1 MKNAAI
7 YMRVSTEKQAQE
19 GDSIPAQREAL
30 HKYIDSRP
38 DLVCVGEYLDDGI
51 SGTKYDREE
60 LQRMISDVKA
70 GKIDLICVTKMDRLH
85 RSLKNFLDMQDI
97 LDKHNCNWLA
107 IWEPMYDTSTPQGRM
122 IINTMMNL
130 AQFEAE
136 NTGQRIRQVQAYKV
150 NQGNVISGTCPAG
163 YSIIDKRLVPNS
175 DAPKVRK
182 LFEYYS
188 LHGNM
193 ASTMRLVAD
202 DPAFPHSPCA
212 FKGMLQNETYIGKK
226 RNNPDFCT
234 PIISQDLFDDV
245 QRKLSMNIKKN
256 QKYTY
261 IFSGLLRCKECGH
274 SMASYRYYK
283 KRPTKT
289 SRVPGYRCATRYT
302 RGGIHGC
309 DNTKVITESVLEKY
323 LLDNIR
329 DQIKDMVLEY
339 EIEQKPVNDN
349 SRKITNLEKKKDRL
363 KDLYINGLINL
374 DEYKTD
380 REQIESEISSLAA
393 QKPLRSRDVSSLKD
407 LLSTDFESLYGTFTA
422 DEKRFF
428 WRSIIKEIQF
438 DKNRNF
444 EIIFLD

>member
-1 MKNAAI
+1 MKRAAI
-7 YMRVSTEKQAQE
+7 YMRVSTEKQVKE

-51 SGTKYDREE
+51 SGTKYDRDE
-60 LQRMISDVKA
+60 LQKMLSEVED
-70 GKIDLICVTKMDRLH
+70 GKIDLIVVTKMDRLH

-150 NQGNVISGTCPAG
+150 TQGNVISGSCPPG
-163 YSIIDKRLVPNS
+163 YSIENKRLVPNN
-175 DAPKVRK
+175 DAPKVK
-182 LFEYYS
+182 EVFEHYS
-188 LHGNM
+188 LHGSLA
-193 ASTMRLVAD
+193 ASIRLVSD

-212 FKGMLQNETYIGKK
+212 FKRMLQNETYIGRK
-226 RNNPDFCT
+226 RDNPNFCE
-234 PIISQDLFDDV
+234 PLISQELFDDV
-245 QRKLSMNIKKN
+245 QRKLSINIKKD

-261 IFSGLLRCKECGH
+261 LFSGLLRCAECGK
-274 SMASYRYYK
+274 SMAAYRYYK

-289 SRVPGYRCATRYT
+289 YRVPGYRCATRYN
-302 RGGIHGC
+302 RGGDTC

-329 DQIKDMVLEY
+329 PQIKDMILEY
-339 EIEQKPVNDN
+339 EIEQQPVKDK
-349 SRKITNLEKKKDRL
+349 SVKIASLEKKKDRL
-363 KDLYINGLINL
+363 KDLYVNGLIEL
-374 DEYKTD
+374 DEYKSD
-380 REQIESEISSLAA
+380 REQIESDIAA
-393 QKPLRSRDVSSLKD
+393 LTAYKPHTGPDMGSLKD
-407 LLSTDFESLYGTFTA
+407 LLATDFEALYTTLSA
-422 DEKRFF
+422 EERRFF
-428 WRSIIKEIQF
+428 WRSIIKEIRF
-438 DKNRNF
+438 GKDRHY

>member
-1 MKNAAI
+1 MKKAAI

-30 HKYIDSRP
+30 HNYIDARP

-51 SGTKYDREE
+51 SGTKYDRNE
-60 LQRMISDVKA
+60 LQRMLSDVKA

-85 RSLKNFLDMQDI
+85 RSLKNFLDMQDT
-97 LDKHNCNWLA
+97 LDKYHCDWIA
-107 IWEPMYDTSTPQGRM
+107 IWEPMYDSSTPQGRM
-122 IINTMMNL
+122 IINTMMSL

-175 DAPKVRK
+175 DAPKVRE

-193 ASTMRLVAD
+193 ASTMRLIAD

-212 FKGMLQNETYIGKK
+212 FKRMLQNETYIGKK
-226 RNNPDFCT
+226 RNNPDFCK

-261 IFSGLLRCKECGH
+261 IFSGLLRCTECGH
-274 SMASYRYYK
+274 SMAAYRYYK

-289 SRVPGYRCATRYT
+289 SRIPGYRCATRYT

-339 EIEQKPVNDN
+339 EIEQKPVKDN

-363 KDLYINGLINL
+363 KDLYINGLIDL
-374 DEYKTD
+374 DEYKAD
-380 REQIESEISSLAA
+380 REQIESEISSLTA
-393 QKPLRSRDVSSLKD
+393 QKPLRAPDMSSLKD
-407 LLSTDFESLYGTFTA
+407 LLSSDFESLYGTFTPE
-422 DEKRFF
+422 EKRFF
-428 WRSIIKEIQF
+428 WRSIIKEIRF

-444 EIIFLD
+444 EVIFLA